1 MYVVWV
7 FVCWGGFLFG
17 GGFFGWLG
25 GFFVLI
31 FFFYPSSLYDG
42 TSEES
47 SPSTDLMEFRCAFQW
62 HVSLVT
68 FPSFRSQ

>member
-1 MYVVWV
+1 MYVVCF

-17 GGFFGWLG
+17 GFFFRWLG
-25 GFFVLI
+25 GFFVLGI
-31 FFFYPSSLYDG
+31 FYPSSLYDG

-47 SPSTDLMEFRCAFQW
+47 SPSTDLMEFRCAFQG

-68 FPSFRSQ
+68 FPSFRS